1 MNNKV
6 NFIVEIKSGKVYKA
20 ERTCT
25 DTTEVYK
32 ALSNDII
39 AKKVNGCGYI
49 KSIRRTPLYNGYQRI
64 IVTYDNAVRRIYT
77 VESK

>member
-6 NFIVEIKSGKVYKA
+6 NFIVEVKIGRVYKA
-20 ERTCT
+20 ENTCT

-39 AKKVNGCGYI
+39 AKKVNGCTYI
-49 KSIRRTPLYNGYQRI
+49 KSIRREPLYNGYQRI
-64 IVTYDNAVRRIYT
+64 IVTYDNKVRRVYT